1 MLTPDELARYD
12 RQLGIPGW
20 GQDAQERLKRSR
32 VFVAGAGGLGSP
44 VILYLAAA
52 GVGELIVCDSD
63 VIEPSNLNRQIIHRS
78 DRLGSEKAS
87 SAASS
92 AMAINPL
99 VSVRAVHAMITSKNA
114 GRLIDGVDLVIDCLD
129 NFETRHLLNRA
140 IVEKGIPMIHGGVAG
155 FAGQVMFIDTPETAC
170 LACVFPR
177 AKKERFSITGPT
189 AGIIGSIQALEA
201 LRYCTGIGPSLKGKI
216 LFWDGFAMSCETI
229 GVEPNQRCSVCRHVR
244 K

>member
-1 MLTPDELARYD
+1 MLTPDELERYD

-20 GQDAQERLKRSR
+20 GQDAQERLKHSR

-52 GVGELIVCDSD
+52 GVGELVVCDSD
-63 VIEPSNLNRQIIHRS
+63 VIEPSNLNRQIIHAT

-92 AMAINPL
+92 AIALNPL
-99 VSVRAVHAMITSKNA
+99 VSVRPVRAAITAKNA
-114 GRLIDGVDLVIDCLD
+114 DRLIDDADIVIDCLD
-129 NFETRHLLNRA
+129 NFETRHVLNRA

-155 FAGQVMFIDTPETAC
+155 FTGQVMIIDMPETAC
-170 LACVFPR
+170 LACAFPR

-201 LRYCTGIGPSLKGKI
+201 LRYCTGMGPSLKGKI
-216 LFWDGFAMSCETI
+216 LFWDGFSMSCETI
-229 GVEPNQRCSVCRHVR
+229 TVEPDPRCSVCRHYR